1 MQILRDIDIDEEITC
16 FYGANFFGENNIHC
30 ECQTCERKQMGAF
43 SGLNLNKSDLLPQK
57 RISSS
62 PKNNSNANNKY
73 KLRETDTR
81 LKQQQQQEQDLEQ
94 QKQKQPSKN
103 LRVSLNEK
111 TSNNKT
117 KQLNKTIAKISME
130 KTKLKNK
137 TTNQSSPSK
146 SFDVFE
152 FSDKHEEAIV
162 YNPLILSQ
170 QILKKNEYVNS
181 NICSNDDDDD
191 DDDNDDDEEKE
202 STNSCSSVLTSR
214 METRYSEINE
224 SDNSNNASN
233 LSSRRRISDI
243 VNESYLNKKRK
254 HISELISNN
263 SLQTKSKKLKRAKS

>member
-1 MQILRDIDIDEEITC
+1 VQILRDIDIDEEITC

-62 PKNNSNANNKY
+62 PKNNNNNNKY

-81 LKQQQQQEQDLEQ
+81 LKQQQQKDQEQ
-94 QKQKQPSKN
+94 QKQKQPSKI

-111 TSNNKT
+111 ASNNNKT
-117 KQLNKTIAKISME
+117 KQLNKTIAKISIE

-162 YNPLILSQ
+162 YNSMILSQ
-170 QILKKNEYVNS
+170 QILKNNEYVNP

-191 DDDNDDDEEKE
+191 EDDDDEEKE

-263 SLQTKSKKLKRAKS
+263 SQQTKSKKLKRAKS